1 MAGVYFSVRL
11 KFPQIR
17 LFKDM
22 VHLLVKA
29 DPDSKSGI
37 TPFQAFATT
46 VGSRVGMG
54 SVATGIYFGG
64 PGAVFHP
71 EEFGIDDPEGIWN
84 KENKAGTEA

>member
-1 MAGVYFSVRL
+1 
-11 KFPQIR
+11 
-17 LFKDM
+17 M

-54 SVATGIYFGG
+54 SVAGVATGIYFGG
-64 PGAVFHP
+64 PGDVFHP

>member
-1 MAGVYFSVRL
+1 
-11 KFPQIR
+11 
-17 LFKDM
+17 M

-46 VGSRVGMG
+46 VGSRVGLG